1 MKCTGP
7 ILADLT
13 FMDSWLGACMLFF
26 LQQLTTHAQ
35 KVCICLV
42 PVHLEPDAFVNSLS
56 PNQRNTMPHQDF
68 EFLLLV
74 YHLTMPFGDRKLSI
88 KGRQRRAAKSQRERS
103 GARRSQY
110 LRSYSHFSK
119 IWPIFLNFLK

>member
-1 MKCTGP
+1 MYWT
-7 ILADLT
+7 DLSRFDVHGLLT
-13 FMDSWLGACMLFF
+13 WGLHVVF

-74 YHLTMPFGDRKLSI
+74 YHLTMPIGDRKLMRQWNFQAECGKFIRSKNTWWYTSI
-88 KGRQRRAAKSQRERS
+88 VCVCKDIRS
-103 GARRSQY
+103 GRSE
-110 LRSYSHFSK
+110 SSK
-119 IWPIFLNFLK
+119 